1 MMMGTGDE
9 VGGGGGGGGGP
20 GNFLFENQTWA
31 SVFSSINSDNSCGL
45 CSTEE
50 LHKTTT
56 CTSNKLIDSTS
67 TSPTLTP
74 TPTPTPTPTTV
85 TPPELV
91 VSVVGQT
98 TSTSHQKRSRGGA
111 KSSTGKGTSCAGG
124 DWNECKVGGESD
136 HEIHIWTERER
147 RKKMRNMFSTLHALL
162 PQLPAKAD
170 KSTIVDEAVNYIKT
184 LQHSLQKLQK
194 QRLEM
199 LRGGVGGGPTLT
211 TPTIIDYEPSSS
223 SLVVASNSPTL
234 NSREAFLADQAGPSS
249 ASMNNN
255 SSSSMI
261 TDNMTF
267 SSSAPNNSL
276 SVVPCINS
284 IPSTFQTWS
293 SPNVVLSVN
302 GDDAQIS
309 VCAAKKPGILTSCC
323 YVLEKHKLEVVT
335 AHVSSD
341 YYRSMFMIHAHVSSH
356 YMLLSLSFISRFLFF
371 CR

>member
-1 MMMGTGDE
+1 MMMGTSDE
-9 VGGGGGGGGGP
+9 VGGGGGGGP
-20 GNFLFENQTWA
+20 GMFENQAWA
-31 SVFSSINSDNSCGL
+31 SVFSSINSDNSGGV

-50 LHKTTT
+50 LHKTATT
-56 CTSNKLIDSTS
+56 CTSKKLIDSTS

-85 TPPELV
+85 TPPDLV
-91 VSVVGQT
+91 VT

-111 KSSTGKGTSCAGG
+111 KTSIGKGTSSAGG

-147 RKKMRNMFSTLHALL
+147 RKKMRNMFSNLHALL

-170 KSTIVDEAVNYIKT
+170 KSSIVDEAVNYIKT

-199 LRGGVGGGPTLT
+199 LKGGVAGGPTLT
-211 TPTIIDYEPSSS
+211 TPTVIDYEPSSS
-223 SLVVASNSPTL
+223 SLVEASNSPTL
-234 NSREAFLADQAGPSS
+234 SSREAFLADQAGPSS

-309 VCAAKKPGILTSCC
+309 VCAAKKPGLLTTCC

-356 YMLLSLSFISRFLFF
+356 YMLLSFISCFLFF

>member
-1 MMMGTGDE
+1 MMMGTSDE

-31 SVFSSINSDNSCGL
+31 SVFSSINSDNSGGV

-56 CTSNKLIDSTS
+56 TCTSKKLIDSTS

-91 VSVVGQT
+91 VGVGQT
-98 TSTSHQKRSRGGA
+98 TSTTSHQKRSRGGA
-111 KSSTGKGTSCAGG
+111 KTSTGKGTSAGG
-124 DWNECKVGGESD
+124 DWNECKVGVESD

-147 RKKMRNMFSTLHALL
+147 RKKMRNMFSNLHALL

-199 LRGGVGGGPTLT
+199 LRGGVGGGATLA
-211 TPTIIDYEPSSS
+211 TPTAIDYEPSSS
-223 SLVVASNSPTL
+223 SLALVSSSPTL
-234 NSREAFLADQAGPSS
+234 NSREAFLADQVGPSS

-261 TDNMTF
+261 TDSMTF
-267 SSSAPNNSL
+267 SSSASL

-309 VCAAKKPGILTSCC
+309 VCAAKKPGLFTTCC

-356 YMLLSLSFISRFLFF
+356 YMLLSFISWFLFF

>member
-1 MMMGTGDE
+1 MMMGTSDE
-9 VGGGGGGGGGP
+9 IGGGGGGGGGGP
-20 GNFLFENQTWA
+20 ANFLFENQTWA
-31 SVFSSINSDNSCGL
+31 SVFSSINSDNSGGV

-56 CTSNKLIDSTS
+56 SITSKKLIDSTS

-74 TPTPTPTPTTV
+74 TPTPTPTAV

-91 VSVVGQT
+91 LGQT
-98 TSTSHQKRSRGGA
+98 TSTGRQRRSRGGA
-111 KSSTGKGTSCAGG
+111 KSSAGKGTSAGGG

-147 RKKMRNMFSTLHALL
+147 RKKMRNMFSNLHALL

-199 LRGGVGGGPTLT
+199 LMGGGGVATLT
-211 TPTIIDYEPSSS
+211 TPTVIDYEPSSS
-223 SLVVASNSPTL
+223 SLVLASNSPTS
-234 NSREAFLADQAGPSS
+234 NTREAFLADQDGPSS
-249 ASMNNN
+249 ASLNIN

-261 TDNMTF
+261 NDNMTF
-267 SSSAPNNSL
+267 SSSSPNNSL
-276 SVVPCINS
+276 SVVPCINNV
-284 IPSTFQTWS
+284 PSTFQTWS

-309 VCAAKKPGILTSCC
+309 VCAPRKPGLLTTSC

-335 AHVSSD
+335 THVSSD
-341 YYRSMFMIHAHVSSH
+341 CYRSMFMIHAHVSSH
-356 YMLLSLSFISRFLFF
+356 YMLSSFISCFLFF

>member
-1 MMMGTGDE
+1 MMMGTSYE
-9 VGGGGGGGGGP
+9 IGGGGSP
-20 GNFLFENQTWA
+20 SNFLFENQTWA
-31 SVFSSINSDNSCGL
+31 SVFSSINSDNSGGV

-56 CTSNKLIDSTS
+56 SITSKKLIDSTS
-67 TSPTLTP
+67 TRPTLTP

-91 VSVVGQT
+91 VGQK
-98 TSTSHQKRSRGGA
+98 TSTGRQKPSRGGA
-111 KSSTGKGTSCAGG
+111 KSSAGKGTSAGGG

-136 HEIHIWTERER
+136 HEIHILTERER
-147 RKKMRNMFSTLHALL
+147 RKNMRNMFSNLHALL

-199 LRGGVGGGPTLT
+199 LIGGGGGGLTLT
-211 TPTIIDYEPSSS
+211 TPTVLEYEPSSS
-223 SLVVASNSPTL
+223 SLVLASNSPTS
-234 NSREAFLADQAGPSS
+234 NTKEAFLADQAGPSS
-249 ASMNNN
+249 ASLNIK
-255 SSSSMI
+255 SSSSVI
-261 TDNMTF
+261 NDNMTF
-267 SSSAPNNSL
+267 SSSAPNNYL
-276 SVVPCINS
+276 SV
-284 IPSTFQTWS
+284 TWS

-309 VCAAKKPGILTSCC
+309 VCAPRKPGLLTTSC

-341 YYRSMFMIHAHVSSH
+341 CYRSMFMIHAHVSSH
-356 YMLLSLSFISRFLFF
+356 YMLSSFISCFLFF
-371 CR
+371 CK

>member
-1 MMMGTGDE
+1 
-9 VGGGGGGGGGP
+9 
-20 GNFLFENQTWA
+20 
-31 SVFSSINSDNSCGL
+31 
-45 CSTEE
+45 
-50 LHKTTT
+50 
-56 CTSNKLIDSTS
+56 
-67 TSPTLTP
+67 
-74 TPTPTPTPTTV
+74 
-85 TPPELV
+85 
-91 VSVVGQT
+91 
-98 TSTSHQKRSRGGA
+98 
-111 KSSTGKGTSCAGG
+111 
-124 DWNECKVGGESD
+124 
-136 HEIHIWTERER
+136 
-147 RKKMRNMFSTLHALL
+147 MRNMFSNLHALL

-211 TPTIIDYEPSSS
+211 APTVIDYEPSSS
-223 SLVVASNSPTL
+223 SLIVASTSPTL
-234 NSREAFLADQAGPSS
+234 ASREAFLADQAARPSS
-249 ASMNNN
+249 

-261 TDNMTF
+261 NENMTY

-309 VCAAKKPGILTSCC
+309 VCAPRKPGLLTTCC

-341 YYRSMFMIHAHVSSH
+341 YYRSMFMIHAHVSSY
-356 YMLLSLSFISRFLFF
+356 YMLLSFISFSLFF
-371 CR
+371 L

>member
-1 MMMGTGDE
+1 MGTSDE
-9 VGGGGGGGGGP
+9 IGGGGGGGP

-31 SVFSSINSDNSCGL
+31 SVFSSINSDNSG
-45 CSTEE
+45 
-50 LHKTTT
+50 
-56 CTSNKLIDSTS
+56 
-67 TSPTLTP
+67 
-74 TPTPTPTPTTV
+74 
-85 TPPELV
+85 
-91 VSVVGQT
+91 G
-98 TSTSHQKRSRGGA
+98 KRSRGGA
-111 KSSTGKGTSCAGG
+111 KSSTGKGTSGGG
-124 DWNECKVGGESD
+124 DWNECKLGGESD

-147 RKKMRNMFSTLHALL
+147 RKKMRNMFSNLHALL

-199 LRGGVGGGPTLT
+199 LRGGGGGGPTLT
-211 TPTIIDYEPSSS
+211 TPTVIDYEPSSS

-234 NSREAFLADQAGPSS
+234 NTREAFLADQAGPSS

-261 TDNMTF
+261 NDNMTF
-267 SSSAPNNSL
+267 SSAAPNNSL
-276 SVVPCINS
+276 SVVPCINN

-309 VCAAKKPGILTSCC
+309 VCAPRKPGLLTTCC

-341 YYRSMFMIHAHVSSH
+341 CYRSMFMIHAHANGACDQFPEPLPVEEIYKLAVGEMIFWLNS
-356 YMLLSLSFISRFLFF
+356 
-371 CR
+371 